1 MRDNEIKF
9 PDMPYQRPDLDAVKE
24 LYRDHIRRLREART
38 YDEAREVFLSFDR
51 EDEAVSTQ
59 STLAM
64 IRHGIDTK
72 DAFYDGEV
80 SFWDGAGPELDE
92 YGQEWNKA
100 LLESPFRPQFEA
112 EFGSLMFT
120 DTEIA
125 LRTFSPENI
134 PLMQKENELV
144 TAYSKLIAS
153 AQIEFEGKTYT
164 HSQLTPFKVDP
175 DDTRRLGAWKAQGR
189 WFKENQAELDRI
201 YDELVRLR
209 DQMGKNLGY
218 ENYIPLGYD
227 RMGRNCYGKEEVERF
242 REAVRK
248 YLVPVADAIYR
259 RQAERLHVSY
269 PLSFADEA
277 LSFRSGNPKPQ
288 GTADDILAAGR
299 KFYSQLSPETK
310 EFFDTMLDRQLMDVL
325 STEGKAGGGYC
336 ANINDYKVPFIFANF
351 NGTQGDVEVVTHEAG
366 HAFAYWMNRDRIP
379 SGYAWPGMEACEVH
393 SMSMEFMAWPWA
405 EDFFGEDARKFRY
418 SHLAAAITFIP
429 YGTLVDHFQHEVY
442 EHPDMTPWER
452 HETWKR
458 LLGVYQPWL
467 RLDGD
472 IPFYAEGEGWQRQ
485 GHIYQSPF
493 YYIDYCLA
501 QTVSLEF
508 WAMLQD
514 DRKNAWE
521 HYMAYTR
528 QGGSRTFTDLLKNA
542 NLDSPFDEATLRSV
556 CEKAARWLEEYD
568 LTGIE

>member
-1 MRDNEIKF
+1 MPENNLKF
-9 PDMPYQRPDLDAVKE
+9 SEMPYKRPDLQSVKA
-24 LYRDHIRRLREART
+24 LYRDHIDRLRKART
-38 YDEAREVFLSFDR
+38 YDEARQVFLSFDR
-51 EDEAVSTQ
+51 EDEAVGTQ

-64 IRHGIDTK
+64 IRHDIDTRDK
-72 DAFYDGEV
+72 FYDGEV
-80 SFWDGAGPELDE
+80 TFWDAAGPELDE
-92 YGQEWNKA
+92 YGQEWNRA
-100 LLESPFRPQFEA
+100 MLESPFRPQFEA
-112 EFGSLMFT
+112 EFGSLMFI

-144 TAYSKLIAS
+144 TAYTKLIAS

-175 DDTRRLGAWKAQGR
+175 DDDRRLNAWRAQGK

-201 YDELVRLR
+201 YDELVHLR

-218 ENYIPLGYD
+218 ANYIPLGYD
-227 RMGRNCYGKEEVERF
+227 RMGRNCYNKEDVERF
-242 REAVRK
+242 RAAVQK

-259 RQAERLHVSY
+259 RQARHLGVTY
-269 PLSFADEA
+269 PLSFADDA

-336 ANINDYKVPFIFANF
+336 TGMGEYKVPFIFANF
-351 NGTQGDVEVVTHEAG
+351 NGTQGDVEVITHEAG

-393 SMSMEFMAWPWA
+393 SMSMEFMSWPWA
-405 EDFFGEDARKFRY
+405 EDFFGDDARKFRY

-442 EHPDMTPWER
+442 EHPDMTPRER
-452 HETWKR
+452 HDTWKR

-472 IPFYAEGEGWQRQ
+472 IPFYADGEGWQRQ

-508 WAMLQD
+508 WSMLQD
-514 DRKNAWE
+514 DRENAWA

-542 NLDSPFDEATLRSV
+542 GLSSPFDETTLRSL
-556 CEKAARWLEEYD
+556 CQKAANWLASYD
-568 LTGIE
+568 LTSIP